1 MVKLDVES
9 MLKESEELLATA
21 PGRCR
26 SRPQAVEKLVSAVK
40 TLAADRR
47 ESAQDVDGLRKQ
59 LDEKKKTKTKGLPS
73 TAGTMTRPKIGDRS
87 CNPKNA
93 VPAIDA
99 RVRT

>member
-1 MVKLDVES
+1 M
-9 MLKESEELLATA
+9 EELLAKAETLPVEA
-21 PGRCR
+21 E
-26 SRPQAVEKLVSAVK
+26 QAVEKLVSAVK

-59 LDEKKKTKTKGLPS
+59 LDEKKKAKTKSLPS
-73 TAGTMTRPKIGDRS
+73 TAATMTRLKIGDRS
-87 CNPKNA
+87 CNPRNA